1 MTLEQIYERMKKEN
15 PYYNG
20 SQAQKEE
27 QAGMVV
33 KNNTVNHTD
42 ESAQIHQDYM
52 NNQPTFNKYITGAPT
67 YKEQL
72 KDTFIQAKR
81 SAKQLGK
88 NFISGTGSGVR
99 GIIDNTFQ
107 ETENNL
113 KKGENSNKN
122 LWQHILKS
130 TAYTLNP
137 NVSFI
142 DNIISSNKNATNILK
157 DKNKSGYEKVAN
169 IVTDGVTNVVDTST
183 TGKKGLDAS
192 IELLGKLSQN
202 NSEKISD
209 KVQNVQ
215 NKVDEPFKKYDE
227 KVQKDNNNFGNVEK
241 FLFNVSNSLGNMAP
255 SIVAS
260 AVTKN
265 PNIGLATMGY
275 SVKGQSTEE
284 AREKGQELQKAID
297 IGNTKGAIEVGTELL
312 TGGINFFGKGALDDI
327 AKRGIDSKVK
337 NQVLNFIAKK
347 GYDFAGEIG
356 EETVS
361 DILNTMLDKGTTD
374 PNIKYSIK
382 DWSDTALSTLLST
395 AVLNTI
401 GGVYTKKAY
410 NQNAQELINNKE
422 LPMQSYQYE
431 KSENTKI
438 NALRQDA
445 NKYFNNTEQSHNF
458 VNMLEK
464 IITDKNVEIKFDA
477 NLKTPDG
484 RVANGSYSNGVI
496 TINPNSNKAG
506 EFIAIHELTH
516 AIGTDSMKNII
527 ETYRK
532 SNTEFDTSVKKLL
545 QNYNSSE
552 ITEEALSDVSAQ
564 LFGNQEFINNIAQN
578 NPNIF
583 QKIYSEIKYLWH
595 QFRGYK
601 NQDQFVEDL
610 YYKWTQAYN
619 SSNKLNETSN
629 YYIETIEDFDEI
641 KYNNAKE
648 LKLPKR
654 EYAILS
660 GIVNSDSNIKPG
672 INYVETTN
680 ATYEVYFKEIGEF
693 KVVGKIVD
701 GGYNDTIT
709 NGNIQGTGNTGNA
722 KSRMQVHSST
732 IQQSRTGTR
741 NDEIS
746 NFNQKRTGISDT
758 SIGNGSSNSSNIKY
772 SIQESENNSGS
783 FNLQKNRFDV
793 SGNENLANAQTLF
806 YRTRDDGQYYVQATD
821 GSGKITYDGVFYGEK
836 QLARS
841 LGEEIANKIVN
852 TSESTNNEIYLQSD
866 NIKSETDY
874 MMAHRPTETGAYAS
888 NITKGTGE
896 WDSLMPEDVYEH
908 PEWYFDMNQ
917 EYSKESFK
925 VLKQIKNNPNA
936 EITIYRA
943 TTGNKI
949 NKGDWVTLSKKYAE
963 YHNNSQFNGK
973 GNIIELK
980 VKAKDVQYAGDDINE
995 FGYYPSENI
1004 KYNKIDANMSVQDNQ
1019 GRTLTKEQQEYFKDS
1034 KVRDE
1039 NGNLE
1044 VMYHGTDNGGF
1055 NTFDINKFGKNDNG
1069 WLGKGFYLTNDFDYA
1084 ESYAKELYSDEY
1096 TQNGEVKETYIN
1108 LKNPYILTDEKYSR
1122 NPTLLQEELG
1132 AKNSTE
1138 VTEILKTKGYD
1149 GVLLEYEDYKGNNFK
1164 EVMVFNSNQIK
1175 NIDNTN
1181 PTDNPDIRFSQ
1192 NNTTWQSYLNKNYKA
1207 TGTRTNLQDIKL
1219 PTKEW
1224 IENRQKLKK
1233 SQNNIPIAKEYINKN
1248 TLNPLQISNLTEND
1262 VTTTPKLPDIKYK
1275 TDKGKKSDFYDNL
1288 MNKTGMLNDDLRK
1301 IIKNKDDIINE
1312 FNGYT
1317 DKEIKNISSNKIAI
1331 AKNKSDITNFVA
1343 QSQKIPGNF
1352 KMYMGKVKDNV
1363 SNFVKNNLGI
1373 NIDNYNISLKTD
1385 AIRHTLKG
1393 HSNIKKEQLRGQ
1405 IPITELDFANI
1416 PLIINNA
1423 DNIIHN
1429 GENKQGKPVIQFE
1442 KNIDGNNVVITYVSD
1457 KHNTLELQTMYKF
1470 KNNKKMDSVTTSNAI
1485 NTLNRTSKTN
1495 SDTNP
1500 INNIIPQNQNY
1511 ASSNQKVLNP
1521 AEISN
1526 LTQEDVTTTPRLPN
1540 IAYKTDKGNN
1550 SKFYNNLMNK
1560 TGMLNENLREIIKNQ
1575 DDIKYYE
1582 GVTNVQSLREANER
1596 LQKDG
1601 SKEALR
1607 WFSKDLSDKNTTVS
1621 ASEVAEGWILL
1632 KQYQDSGDYESA
1644 VSVAKKMR
1652 DMATKSGQALQA
1664 YSIQARLTPEGMF
1677 QYAQSELQEA
1687 FKKFSKNKTQEWID
1701 EHKSDFDLKPEETQA
1716 IIQKVKEAQ
1725 ELPNDS
1731 QEKKEKLAEIN
1742 KIITEKLPPEK
1753 GAGIKAWMRISMLFN
1768 PKTQVRNILGN
1779 AVIAPVNSV
1788 SDVFSTIADKALSK
1802 KTGVR
1807 TTGLSNPIQNI
1818 KGFGKGLYNSY
1829 NDFKKGIN
1837 TRDVSG
1843 NKFEIGQGK
1852 SFKDKGLGK
1861 ILNKTDSLLNFVL
1874 DAGDR
1879 PFYEATFTNSINN
1892 QLILNDT
1899 DVVTQDMIDIAT
1911 NEALSRTWQDNNA
1924 YTHIVLNFRNV
1935 LNGKIDIGK
1944 IHTKGLSYGLGDILI
1959 PFAKTPA
1966 NLTKAIIDYSPVG
1979 VVTSLIEGNNVR
1991 KAISRGDLTAQ
2002 QQHKFVQDLGKATAG
2017 SMLYILGYALA
2028 KAGIT
2033 SGESDEDKDVANFI
2047 KNNLGTS
2054 QYSIK
2059 IGGKTFTYDW
2069 AQPIAAPIAM
2079 TANLVNKENK
2089 EENLLEKITS
2099 TLDVPMNMILERSF
2113 MQSIQE
2119 VLSNNSGVVEGLI
2132 QQILDLPSRAIPT
2145 LSKQITDM
2153 TDTTQRTTY
2162 EKGKPIETAVNKV
2175 KAKVPGLS
2183 KQLAPV
2189 SDTLGNDVKKY
2200 GGETNPFLYAF
2211 HTFINPANVNSNQK
2225 NKAGSEVYKVYQK
2238 TGDKTIFPRQAEY
2251 TQIIDG
2257 TKITLTSNE
2266 RYQYQKTSGK
2276 YYSNVVNELLNS
2288 NTYKK
2293 LSAAEKSKILIEIA
2307 SDSNELAKEKLAK
2320 EKKLKY
2326 ERPDTDVKIDELVT
2340 NGLEYGNAYIYKT
2353 QVNSIKGDKKDDKAI
2368 SGSSNAKKAKYI
2380 MNMDTKDNQKD
2391 MMLSLL
2397 TDTDTKPTVSDLKKL
2412 NGNYLTYMQQSGKK
2426 DDKGVSA
2433 RDKYMMYI
2441 DAGIPVTTL
2450 NKYYDEIGDIE
2461 GIKNS
2466 NGKTISGSKKKALFN
2481 YINSLSL
2488 NATQKKILFTKCNSS
2503 YGKNYKSEIHA
2514 YINSLNISKQR
2525 KEQIWNEL
2533 YD

>member
-1 MTLEQIYERMKKEN
+1 MTLEEIYKKMKQNN
-15 PYYNG
+15 PYYEG

-27 QAGMVV
+27 QAGMNIEGDTV
-33 KNNTVNHTD
+33 KHT
-42 ESAQIHQDYM
+42 EKSAQIHQDYVE
-52 NNQPTFNKYITGAPT
+52 NQPTFNTFITGAPT

-72 KDTFIQAKR
+72 KDNFIQIKR
-81 SAKQLGK
+81 RTKNLEK
-88 NFISGTGSGVR
+88 NFISGVGNGIR
-99 GIIDNTFQ
+99 GIMDVPFQ

-401 GGVYTKKAY
+401 GGGYTKKAY

-422 LPMQSYQYE
+422 LPIQSYQYE
-431 KSENTKI
+431 KSENNKI

-601 NQDQFVEDL
+601 NQDQFIEDL

-619 SSNKLNETSN
+619 SSNKLSETIKYSIENDSKLGNYWQVDDSKDIFKGINNVKDLQHKAYDYLFNGNSNFEYITDTIDNKQVKFARISAKEYVYGRSNRNLQGNQYQEKMRTAPSIDDLIKNADITYHSPLTHSNKLFTEGFNNYQGKVGIDNDIFKYIVRVGKTGSGDNIFYDVSLELLGQKNETDNKVLGTKSSSLKSVS
-629 YYIETIEDFDEI
+629 T
-641 KYNNAKE
+641 NN
-648 LKLPKR
+648 
-654 EYAILS
+654 
-660 GIVNSDSNIKPG
+660 
-672 INYVETTN
+672 
-680 ATYEVYFKEIGEF
+680 
-693 KVVGKIVD
+693 
-701 GGYNDTIT
+701 
-709 NGNIQGTGNTGNA
+709 
-722 KSRMQVHSST
+722 
-732 IQQSRTGTR
+732 
-741 NDEIS
+741 
-746 NFNQKRTGISDT
+746 
-758 SIGNGSSNSSNIKY
+758 SIPSSNENVNTTKY
-772 SIQESENNSGS
+772 SIQESENNSDS

-793 SGNENLANAQTLF
+793 SGNENLANAKTLF
-806 YRTRDDGQYYVQATD
+806 YRTREDGLYYVQATD

-852 TSESTNNEIYLQSD
+852 TSENTNNEIYLQSD
-866 NIKSETDY
+866 SVKNETDY

-896 WDSLMPEDVYEH
+896 WESLMPEDVYEH

-995 FGYYPSENI
+995 FGYYPSENT
-1004 KYNKIDANMSVQDNQ
+1004 KY
-1019 GRTLTKEQQEYFKDS
+1019 
-1034 KVRDE
+1034 
-1039 NGNLE
+1039 
-1044 VMYHGTDNGGF
+1044 
-1055 NTFDINKFGKNDNG
+1055 
-1069 WLGKGFYLTNDFDYA
+1069 
-1084 ESYAKELYSDEY
+1084 
-1096 TQNGEVKETYIN
+1096 
-1108 LKNPYILTDEKYSR
+1108 
-1122 NPTLLQEELG
+1122 
-1132 AKNSTE
+1132 
-1138 VTEILKTKGYD
+1138 
-1149 GVLLEYEDYKGNNFK
+1149 
-1164 EVMVFNSNQIK
+1164 
-1175 NIDNTN
+1175 
-1181 PTDNPDIRFSQ
+1181 SQ
-1192 NNTTWQSYLNKNYKA
+1192 NNETWQSYLDKNYKP

-1275 TDKGKKSDFYDNL
+1275 TDKG
-1288 MNKTGMLNDDLRK
+1288 
-1301 IIKNKDDIINE
+1301 
-1312 FNGYT
+1312 
-1317 DKEIKNISSNKIAI
+1317 
-1331 AKNKSDITNFVA
+1331 
-1343 QSQKIPGNF
+1343 
-1352 KMYMGKVKDNV
+1352 
-1363 SNFVKNNLGI
+1363 
-1373 NIDNYNISLKTD
+1373 
-1385 AIRHTLKG
+1385 
-1393 HSNIKKEQLRGQ
+1393 
-1405 IPITELDFANI
+1405 
-1416 PLIINNA
+1416 
-1423 DNIIHN
+1423 
-1429 GENKQGKPVIQFE
+1429 
-1442 KNIDGNNVVITYVSD
+1442 
-1457 KHNTLELQTMYKF
+1457 
-1470 KNNKKMDSVTTSNAI
+1470 
-1485 NTLNRTSKTN
+1485 
-1495 SDTNP
+1495 
-1500 INNIIPQNQNY
+1500 
-1511 ASSNQKVLNP
+1511 
-1521 AEISN
+1521 
-1526 LTQEDVTTTPRLPN
+1526 
-1540 IAYKTDKGNN
+1540 NN

-1560 TGMLNENLREIIKNQ
+1560 TGMLNEDLRKIIKNQ

-1601 SKEALR
+1601 SKETLR

-1632 KQYQDSGDYESA
+1632 KQYQDAGDYESA
-1644 VSVAKKMR
+1644 VKVAKRMR

-1677 QYAQSELQEA
+1677 QYAQSELKDA
-1687 FKKFSKNKTQEWID
+1687 FERFSKNKTQDWINK
-1701 EHKSDFDLKPEETQA
+1701 HKQDFDLKPEETQA
-1716 IIQKVKEAQ
+1716 IINKVKEAQ
-1725 ELPNDS
+1725 NLPNDS
-1731 QEKKEKLAEIN
+1731 YEKKEKLAEIQ
-1742 KIITEKLPPEK
+1742 KIMTDKLPPER
-1753 GAGIKAWMRISMLFN
+1753 GAGIKSWMRISMLFN

-1779 AVIAPVNSV
+1779 AIVSPVNAVGDVV
-1788 SDVFSTIADKALSK
+1788 SSIADKALAK

-1807 TTGLSNPIQNI
+1807 TVGLSNPVQNI
-1818 KGFGKGLYNSY
+1818 KGFKKGLYESY

-1837 TRDVSG
+1837 TREISG
-1843 NKFEIGQGK
+1843 DRFEIGQGK
-1852 SFKDKGLGK
+1852 AFKGKGLGK
-1861 ILNKTDSLLNFVL
+1861 ALNRVDQLLNFML

-1879 PFYEATFTNSINN
+1879 PFYEATFNNSINN
-1892 QLILNDT
+1892 QLILNNT
-1899 DVVTQDMIDIAT
+1899 DIVTQDMIDIAT
-1911 NEALSRTWQDNNA
+1911 NEALSRTWQDNNN
-1924 YTHIVLNFRNV
+1924 YTKFVLSIRNAF
-1935 LNGKIDIGK
+1935 NGKFDIGK
-1944 IHTKGLSYGLGDILI
+1944 IHTKGFRYGLGDVLI

-1966 NLTKAIIDYSPVG
+1966 NLTKAIVDYSPIGLVN
-1979 VVTSLIEGNNVR
+1979 SLVEGNNIR
-1991 KAISRGDLTAQ
+1991 KAIGRSDLTAQ

-2017 SMLYILGYALA
+2017 TMLYVIGYALA

-2033 SGESDEDKDVANFI
+2033 SGESDEDKDVANFM
-2047 KNNLGTS
+2047 KNNLGTT

-2059 IGGKTFTYDW
+2059 IGNKTFTYDW

-2079 TANLVNKENK
+2079 MANLANKDSQ
-2089 EENLLEKITS
+2089 EENLLEEITS
-2099 TLDVPMNMILERSF
+2099 VLDIPMNMILEQSF

-2119 VLSNNSGVVEGLI
+2119 VLSNNGGVIEGVI
-2132 QQILDLPSRAIPT
+2132 QQVLDLPSRAVPT
-2145 LSKQITDM
+2145 FLKQITDM

-2162 EKGKPIETAVNKV
+2162 EKGKPIETSVNKV

-2211 HTFINPANVNSNQK
+2211 HTFINPANINSNQK

-2266 RYQYQKTSGK
+2266 RYQYQKTTGAYVDK
-2276 YYSNVVNELLNS
+2276 VVNELLKS

-2293 LSAAEKSKILIEIA
+2293 LSAAEKAKILTEIA

-2326 ERPDTDVKIDELVT
+2326 ERPDTDIKIDELVT

-2397 TDTDTKPTVSDLKKL
+2397 TDTDTKPTVSDLRKL

-2433 RDKYMMYI
+2433 RDKYMIYI

>member
-42 ESAQIHQDYM
+42 ESAQIHKDYM
-52 NNQPTFNKYITGAPT
+52 NNQPTFNKYITGAPI
-67 YKEQL
+67 

-81 SAKQLGK
+81 STKQLGK
-88 NFISGTGSGVR
+88 NFISGAGSGVR

-209 KVQNVQ
+209 KVQEVQ

-227 KVQKDNNNFGNVEK
+227 KVQKDNNNFGNGEN

-265 PNIGLATMGY
+265 PNVGLATMGY

-401 GGVYTKKAY
+401 GGGYTKKAY

-422 LPMQSYQYE
+422 LPIQSYQYE
-431 KSENTKI
+431 KSENNKI

-601 NQDQFVEDL
+601 NQNQFVEDL

-963 YHNNSQFNGK
+963 YHNNSQFEGK

-1192 NNTTWQSYLNKNYKA
+1192 NNTTWQSYLDENYKP

-1301 IIKNKDDIINE
+1301 IIKN
-1312 FNGYT
+1312 
-1317 DKEIKNISSNKIAI
+1317 
-1331 AKNKSDITNFVA
+1331 
-1343 QSQKIPGNF
+1343 
-1352 KMYMGKVKDNV
+1352 
-1363 SNFVKNNLGI
+1363 
-1373 NIDNYNISLKTD
+1373 
-1385 AIRHTLKG
+1385 
-1393 HSNIKKEQLRGQ
+1393 
-1405 IPITELDFANI
+1405 
-1416 PLIINNA
+1416 
-1423 DNIIHN
+1423 
-1429 GENKQGKPVIQFE
+1429 
-1442 KNIDGNNVVITYVSD
+1442 
-1457 KHNTLELQTMYKF
+1457 
-1470 KNNKKMDSVTTSNAI
+1470 
-1485 NTLNRTSKTN
+1485 
-1495 SDTNP
+1495 
-1500 INNIIPQNQNY
+1500 
-1511 ASSNQKVLNP
+1511 
-1521 AEISN
+1521 
-1526 LTQEDVTTTPRLPN
+1526 
-1540 IAYKTDKGNN
+1540 
-1550 SKFYNNLMNK
+1550 
-1560 TGMLNENLREIIKNQ
+1560 Q

-1644 VSVAKKMR
+1644 VSVAKRMR

-1677 QYAQSELQEA
+1677 QYAQSELQDA
-1687 FKKFSKNKTQEWID
+1687 FERFSKNKTQEWID
-1701 EHKSDFDLKPEETQA
+1701 EHRQDFDLKPEETQA
-1716 IIQKVKEAQ
+1716 IIDKVKEAQ
-1725 ELPNDS
+1725 ELPNNS
-1731 QEKKEKLAEIN
+1731 YEKKEKLAEIN
-1742 KIITEKLPPEK
+1742 KIMTDKLPPER
-1753 GAGIKAWMRISMLFN
+1753 GAGIKSWMRISMLFN

-1779 AVIAPVNSV
+1779 AVVAPVNAV
-1788 SDVFSTIADKALSK
+1788 GDVFSTIADKTISK

-1807 TTGLSNPIQNI
+1807 TTGLSNPVSNI
-1818 KGFGKGLYNSY
+1818 KGLKKGIYESY
-1829 NDFKKGIN
+1829 NDFKKDIN
-1837 TRDVSG
+1837 TRDMSG
-1843 NKFEIGQGK
+1843 NRFEVKSTQMEGK
-1852 SFKDKGLGK
+1852 SFKNKGLGK
-1861 ILNKTDSLLNFVL
+1861 VLNKIDSILNFAL

-1892 QLILNDT
+1892 QLVLNNT

-1911 NEALSRTWQDNNA
+1911 NEALSRTWQDNNN
-1924 YTHIVLNFRNV
+1924 YTKFVLSTRNA
-1935 LNGKIDIGK
+1935 LNKVNV
-1944 IHTKGLSYGLGDILI
+1944 KGYGLGDILI

-1966 NLTKAIIDYSPVG
+1966 NLTKAIVDYSPIGLVNTL
-1979 VVTSLIEGNNVR
+1979 VEGNNVR
-1991 KAISRGDLTAQ
+1991 KAIGRGDLTAQ

-2033 SGESDEDKDVANFI
+2033 SGESDDDKDVANFM
-2047 KNNLGTS
+2047 KNTLGTT
-2054 QYSIK
+2054 QYSVK
-2059 IGGKTFTYDW
+2059 IGNKSFTYDW
-2069 AQPIAAPIAM
+2069 AQPVAAPFSM
-2079 TANLVNKENK
+2079 MANLVNKSNK
-2089 EENLLEKITS
+2089 EANLLEKITS
-2099 TLDVPMNMILERSF
+2099 TLNVPLNNILEQSF
-2113 MQSIQE
+2113 MQSINT
-2119 VLSNNSGVVEGLI
+2119 VLTNNSGPADGLFEAVSE
-2132 QQILDLPSRAIPT
+2132 LPSRAIPT
-2145 LSKQITDM
+2145 FMKQIVDM

-2276 YYSNVVNELLNS
+2276 YYSNVVNELLKS

-2293 LSAAEKSKILIEIA
+2293 LSAAEKSKILTEIA

-2433 RDKYMMYI
+2433 RDKYMIYI

>member
-1 MTLEQIYERMKKEN
+1 MTLEEIYKKMKQNN
-15 PYYNG
+15 PYYEG

-27 QAGMVV
+27 KSGVTV
-33 KNNTVNHTD
+33 KGNTVNHTE
-42 ESAQIHQDYM
+42 ESAQVHKDYM

-142 DNIISSNKNATNILK
+142 DNIISSNKNTTNILK

-241 FLFNVSNSLGNMAP
+241 FLFNVSNSLGNIVP
-255 SIVAS
+255 SVVAS

-265 PNIGLATMGY
+265 TNVGLATMGY

-401 GGVYTKKAY
+401 GGGYTKKAY
-410 NQNAQELINNKE
+410 NQNAQELKKNNINKE
-422 LPMQSYQYE
+422 ISTTGSNKNSVNQFDTEIYPTNNISKNQE
-431 KSENTKI
+431 KSTQVQ
-438 NALRQDA
+438 NAPL
-445 NKYFNNTEQSHNF
+445 NEQTQIEYDSKNF
-458 VNMLEK
+458 SKQIDEVK
-464 IITDKNVEIKFDA
+464 
-477 NLKTPDG
+477 
-484 RVANGSYSNGVI
+484 NGVF
-496 TINPNSNKAG
+496 PKNST
-506 EFIAIHELTH
+506 LVLL
-516 AIGTDSMKNII
+516 KN
-527 ETYRK
+527 T
-532 SNTEFDTSVKKLL
+532 
-545 QNYNSSE
+545 
-552 ITEEALSDVSAQ
+552 
-564 LFGNQEFINNIAQN
+564 
-578 NPNIF
+578 P
-583 QKIYSEIKYLWH
+583 
-595 QFRGYK
+595 
-601 NQDQFVEDL
+601 
-610 YYKWTQAYN
+610 
-619 SSNKLNETSN
+619 
-629 YYIETIEDFDEI
+629 
-641 KYNNAKE
+641 
-648 LKLPKR
+648 
-654 EYAILS
+654 
-660 GIVNSDSNIKPG
+660 
-672 INYVETTN
+672 
-680 ATYEVYFKEIGEF
+680 
-693 KVVGKIVD
+693 
-701 GGYNDTIT
+701 
-709 NGNIQGTGNTGNA
+709 
-722 KSRMQVHSST
+722 
-732 IQQSRTGTR
+732 
-741 NDEIS
+741 
-746 NFNQKRTGISDT
+746 
-758 SIGNGSSNSSNIKY
+758 
-772 SIQESENNSGS
+772 
-783 FNLQKNRFDV
+783 
-793 SGNENLANAQTLF
+793 
-806 YRTRDDGQYYVQATD
+806 
-821 GSGKITYDGVFYGEK
+821 
-836 QLARS
+836 
-841 LGEEIANKIVN
+841 
-852 TSESTNNEIYLQSD
+852 
-866 NIKSETDY
+866 
-874 MMAHRPTETGAYAS
+874 
-888 NITKGTGE
+888 
-896 WDSLMPEDVYEH
+896 
-908 PEWYFDMNQ
+908 
-917 EYSKESFK
+917 K
-925 VLKQIKNNPNA
+925 VLKDIGLNDLPITMTQKHLETISQDKGKYKNAN
-936 EITIYRA
+936 
-943 TTGNKI
+943 
-949 NKGDWVTLSKKYAE
+949 
-963 YHNNSQFNGK
+963 YHNLGIDVVKQLPEAIANPLNIYKSSTKDDSIVLVTHLSDKK
-973 GNIIELK
+973 GNIVLASIK
-980 VKAKDVQYAGDDINE
+980 VDGKGTIN
-995 FGYYPSENI
+995 GI
-1004 KYNKIDANMSVQDNQ
+1004 VVDANHMTSAYGKDN
-1019 GRTLTKEQQEYFKDS
+1019 Y
-1034 KVRDE
+1034 
-1039 NGNLE
+1039 
-1044 VMYHGTDNGGF
+1044 
-1055 NTFDINKFGKNDNG
+1055 
-1069 WLGKGFYLTNDFDYA
+1069 DY
-1084 ESYAKELYSDEY
+1084 
-1096 TQNGEVKETYIN
+1096 
-1108 LKNPYILTDEKYSR
+1108 
-1122 NPTLLQEELG
+1122 
-1132 AKNSTE
+1132 
-1138 VTEILKTKGYD
+1138 
-1149 GVLLEYEDYKGNNFK
+1149 
-1164 EVMVFNSNQIK
+1164 
-1175 NIDNTN
+1175 NIDKKTGEYK
-1181 PTDNPDIRFSQ
+1181 PG
-1192 NNTTWQSYLNKNYKA
+1192 WAELNKDNMIY
-1207 TGTRTNLQDIKL
+1207 DID
-1219 PTKEW
+1219 E
-1224 IENRQKLKK
+1224 
-1233 SQNNIPIAKEYINKN
+1233 
-1248 TLNPLQISNLTEND
+1248 
-1262 VTTTPKLPDIKYK
+1262 
-1275 TDKGKKSDFYDNL
+1275 G
-1288 MNKTGMLNDDLRK
+1288 
-1301 IIKNKDDIINE
+1301 IIK
-1312 FNGYT
+1312 
-1317 DKEIKNISSNKIAI
+1317 KNISSMARFQLPRYT
-1331 AKNKSDITNFVA
+1331 TN
-1343 QSQKIPGNF
+1343 
-1352 KMYMGKVKDNV
+1352 
-1363 SNFVKNNLGI
+1363 
-1373 NIDNYNISLKTD
+1373 
-1385 AIRHTLKG
+1385 
-1393 HSNIKKEQLRGQ
+1393 
-1405 IPITELDFANI
+1405 
-1416 PLIINNA
+1416 
-1423 DNIIHN
+1423 
-1429 GENKQGKPVIQFE
+1429 
-1442 KNIDGNNVVITYVSD
+1442 
-1457 KHNTLELQTMYKF
+1457 
-1470 KNNKKMDSVTTSNAI
+1470 DS
-1485 NTLNRTSKTN
+1485 
-1495 SDTNP
+1495 
-1500 INNIIPQNQNY
+1500 INNIIPQNENY

-1560 TGMLNENLREIIKNQ
+1560 TGMLNDDLRKIIKNQ

-1601 SKEALR
+1601 SKETLR

-1644 VSVAKKMR
+1644 VSVAKRMR

-1687 FKKFSKNKTQEWID
+1687 FERFSKNKTQEWID
-1701 EHKSDFDLKPEETQA
+1701 EHRKDFELKPEETQA
-1716 IIQKVKEAQ
+1716 IIDKVKEAQ
-1725 ELPNDS
+1725 ELADNS
-1731 QEKKEKLAEIN
+1731 YEKKTKLAEIQ
-1742 KIITEKLPPEK
+1742 KIMIDKLPPER
-1753 GAGIKAWMRISMLFN
+1753 GAGVKSWMRISMLFN

-1779 AVIAPVNSV
+1779 SVVAPVNAV
-1788 SDVFSTIADKALSK
+1788 GDVFSTIADKAISK

-1807 TTGLSNPIQNI
+1807 TIGLSNPVNNI
-1818 KGFGKGLYNSY
+1818 KGFGKGIYESY
-1829 NDFKKGIN
+1829 NDFKKGLN
-1837 TRDVSG
+1837 TRDMEG

-1861 ILNKTDSLLNFVL
+1861 ALNKIDSILNFAL
-1874 DAGDR
+1874 DVGDR

-1892 QLILNDT
+1892 QLVLNNT

-1911 NEALSRTWQDNNA
+1911 NEALSRTWQDNNN
-1924 YTHIVLNFRNV
+1924 YTKFVLSTRNA
-1935 LNGKIDIGK
+1935 LNKVNV
-1944 IHTKGLSYGLGDILI
+1944 KGYGLGDILI

-1966 NLTKAIIDYSPVG
+1966 NLTKAIVDYSPIGLVNTL
-1979 VVTSLIEGNNVR
+1979 VEGNNVR
-1991 KAISRGDLTAQ
+1991 KAIGRGDLTAQ

-2033 SGESDEDKDVANFI
+2033 SGESDDDKDVANFM
-2047 KNNLGTS
+2047 KNTLGTT
-2054 QYSIK
+2054 QYSVK
-2059 IGGKTFTYDW
+2059 IGNKSFTYDW
-2069 AQPIAAPIAM
+2069 AQPVAAPFSM
-2079 TANLVNKENK
+2079 MANLVNKSNK
-2089 EENLLEKITS
+2089 EANLLEKITS
-2099 TLDVPMNMILERSF
+2099 TLNVPLNNILEQSF
-2113 MQSIQE
+2113 MQSINT
-2119 VLSNNSGVVEGLI
+2119 VLTNNSGPADGLFEAVSE
-2132 QQILDLPSRAIPT
+2132 LPSRAIPT
-2145 LSKQITDM
+2145 FMKQIVDM

-2189 SDTLGNDVKKY
+2189 SDTLGKDVKKY

-2211 HTFINPANVNSNQK
+2211 HTFINPANVNSGK
-2225 NKAGSEVYKVYQK
+2225 GGKVATEIYQIYQK
-2238 TGDKTIFPRQAEY
+2238 TGDKTIFPRQASY
-2251 TQIIDG
+2251 SQTIDG
-2257 TKITLTSNE
+2257 TNITLTAKE
-2266 RYQYQKTSGK
+2266 KYEYQKTTGAYVDK
-2276 YYSNVVNELLNS
+2276 VVNELLKS

-2293 LSAAEKSKILIEIA
+2293 LSVAEKSKILTEIA

>member
-52 NNQPTFNKYITGAPT
+52 NNQPTFNKYITGAPI
-67 YKEQL
+67 

-81 SAKQLGK
+81 STKQLGK
-88 NFISGTGSGVR
+88 NFISGAGSGVR

-157 DKNKSGYEKVAN
+157 DKNKSSYEKVAN

-401 GGVYTKKAY
+401 GGGYTKKAY

-422 LPMQSYQYE
+422 LPVQSYQYE

-601 NQDQFVEDL
+601 NQNQFVEDL

-619 SSNKLNETSN
+619 SSNKLNNTTNYLKQITSDGIE
-629 YYIETIEDFDEI
+629 YIKSEQNLFTKEDGSSMTPIEAYNSLVGKTIDFGDGDSAYILKRLPGKNLYDELFKRYPKFLKNISDAKKLNADVNNNIVELLENSKNINPNEPDVLNRHI
-641 KYNNAKE
+641 KQGITNFDTRVVNFYDGNNAYKIE
-648 LKLPKR
+648 FSIAKLNDGKKVA
-654 EYAILS
+654 YAKKFFGLDNNLTQKIKADEAMGNKSQLNQQPLLN
-660 GIVNSDSNIKPG
+660 NSIP
-672 INYVETTN
+672 
-680 ATYEVYFKEIGEF
+680 
-693 KVVGKIVD
+693 
-701 GGYNDTIT
+701 
-709 NGNIQGTGNTGNA
+709 
-722 KSRMQVHSST
+722 
-732 IQQSRTGTR
+732 
-741 NDEIS
+741 
-746 NFNQKRTGISDT
+746 
-758 SIGNGSSNSSNIKY
+758 SSNENVNTTKY

-793 SGNENLANAQTLF
+793 SGNENLANAKTLF
-806 YRTRDDGQYYVQATD
+806 YRTREDGLYYVQATD

-852 TSESTNNEIYLQSD
+852 TSENTNNEIYLQSD
-866 NIKSETDY
+866 SVKNETDY

-896 WDSLMPEDVYEH
+896 WESLMPEDVYEH

-995 FGYYPSENI
+995 FGYYPSENT
-1004 KYNKIDANMSVQDNQ
+1004 KY
-1019 GRTLTKEQQEYFKDS
+1019 
-1034 KVRDE
+1034 
-1039 NGNLE
+1039 
-1044 VMYHGTDNGGF
+1044 
-1055 NTFDINKFGKNDNG
+1055 
-1069 WLGKGFYLTNDFDYA
+1069 
-1084 ESYAKELYSDEY
+1084 
-1096 TQNGEVKETYIN
+1096 
-1108 LKNPYILTDEKYSR
+1108 
-1122 NPTLLQEELG
+1122 
-1132 AKNSTE
+1132 
-1138 VTEILKTKGYD
+1138 
-1149 GVLLEYEDYKGNNFK
+1149 
-1164 EVMVFNSNQIK
+1164 
-1175 NIDNTN
+1175 
-1181 PTDNPDIRFSQ
+1181 SQ
-1192 NNTTWQSYLNKNYKA
+1192 NNITWQSYLDKNYKPA
-1207 TGTRTNLQDIKL
+1207 GTRTNLQDIKL

-1224 IENRQKLKK
+1224 IENRQKLRK

-1275 TDKGKKSDFYDNL
+1275 TDKG
-1288 MNKTGMLNDDLRK
+1288 
-1301 IIKNKDDIINE
+1301 
-1312 FNGYT
+1312 
-1317 DKEIKNISSNKIAI
+1317 
-1331 AKNKSDITNFVA
+1331 
-1343 QSQKIPGNF
+1343 
-1352 KMYMGKVKDNV
+1352 
-1363 SNFVKNNLGI
+1363 
-1373 NIDNYNISLKTD
+1373 
-1385 AIRHTLKG
+1385 
-1393 HSNIKKEQLRGQ
+1393 
-1405 IPITELDFANI
+1405 
-1416 PLIINNA
+1416 
-1423 DNIIHN
+1423 
-1429 GENKQGKPVIQFE
+1429 
-1442 KNIDGNNVVITYVSD
+1442 
-1457 KHNTLELQTMYKF
+1457 
-1470 KNNKKMDSVTTSNAI
+1470 
-1485 NTLNRTSKTN
+1485 
-1495 SDTNP
+1495 
-1500 INNIIPQNQNY
+1500 
-1511 ASSNQKVLNP
+1511 
-1521 AEISN
+1521 
-1526 LTQEDVTTTPRLPN
+1526 
-1540 IAYKTDKGNN
+1540 NN

-1560 TGMLNENLREIIKNQ
+1560 TGMLNDDLRKIIKNQ

-1596 LQKDG
+1596 LQKNG
-1601 SKEALR
+1601 SKETFR
-1607 WFSKDLSDKNTTVS
+1607 WFSKDLSDENTTVS
-1621 ASEVAEGWILL
+1621 ATEVAEGWILL
-1632 KQYQDSGDYESA
+1632 KQYQDAGDYESA
-1644 VSVAKKMR
+1644 VKVAKRMR

-1677 QYAQSELQEA
+1677 QYAQSELKDA
-1687 FKKFSKNKTQEWID
+1687 FERFSKNKTQDWINK
-1701 EHKSDFDLKPEETQA
+1701 HKQDFDLKPEETQA
-1716 IIQKVKEAQ
+1716 IINKVKEAQ
-1725 ELPNDS
+1725 NLPSDS
-1731 QEKKEKLAEIN
+1731 YEKKEKLAEIQ
-1742 KIITEKLPPEK
+1742 KIMTDKLPPER
-1753 GAGIKAWMRISMLFN
+1753 GAGIKSWMRISMLFN

-1779 AVIAPVNSV
+1779 AIVSPVNAVGDVV
-1788 SDVFSTIADKALSK
+1788 SSIADKALAK

-1807 TTGLSNPIQNI
+1807 TVGLSNPVQNI
-1818 KGFGKGLYNSY
+1818 KGFKKGLYESY

-1837 TRDVSG
+1837 TREISG
-1843 NKFEIGQGK
+1843 DRFEIGQGK
-1852 SFKDKGLGK
+1852 AFKGKGLGK
-1861 ILNKTDSLLNFVL
+1861 ALNRVDQLLNFML

-1879 PFYEATFTNSINN
+1879 PFYEATFNNSINN
-1892 QLILNDT
+1892 QLILNNT
-1899 DVVTQDMIDIAT
+1899 DIVTQDMIDIAT
-1911 NEALSRTWQDNNA
+1911 NEALSRTWQDNNN
-1924 YTHIVLNFRNV
+1924 YTKFVLSIRNAF
-1935 LNGKIDIGK
+1935 NGKFDIGK
-1944 IHTKGLSYGLGDILI
+1944 IHTKGFRYGLGDVLI

-1966 NLTKAIIDYSPVG
+1966 NLTKAIVDYSPIGLVN
-1979 VVTSLIEGNNVR
+1979 SLVEGNNIR
-1991 KAISRGDLTAQ
+1991 KAIGRSDLTAQ

-2017 SMLYILGYALA
+2017 TMLYVIGYSLA

-2033 SGESDEDKDVANFI
+2033 SGESDEDKDVANFM
-2047 KNNLGTS
+2047 KNNLGTT

-2059 IGGKTFTYDW
+2059 IGNKTFTYDW

-2079 TANLVNKENK
+2079 MANLANKDSQ
-2089 EENLLEKITS
+2089 EENLLEEITS
-2099 TLDVPMNMILERSF
+2099 VLDIPMNMILEQSF

-2119 VLSNNSGVVEGLI
+2119 VLSNNGGVIEGVI
-2132 QQILDLPSRAIPT
+2132 QQVLDLPSRAVPT
-2145 LSKQITDM
+2145 FLKQITDM
-2153 TDTTQRTTY
+2153 TDTTQRASY
-2162 EKGKPIETAVNKV
+2162 EKGKPIQTAVNQA
-2175 KAKVPGLS
+2175 KAKIPGLS

-2189 SDTLGNDVKKY
+2189 SNTLGNDIKKY

-2211 HTFINPANVNSNQK
+2211 HTFLNPANVNSNQK
-2225 NKAGSEVYKVYQK
+2225 NRAGSEIYKVYEK

-2276 YYSNVVNELLNS
+2276 YYSNVVNELLKSASYKNLS
-2288 NTYKK
+2288 NENK
-2293 LSAAEKSKILIEIA
+2293 AEILKEIA
-2307 SDSNELAKEKLAK
+2307 TDSNEKAKEELAKNKNLE
-2320 EKKLKY
+2320 Y
-2326 ERPDTDVKIDELVT
+2326 ERQKTDVKIEELVN
-2340 NGLEYGNAYIYKT
+2340 NGLEYSNAYIYKT
-2353 QVNSIKGDKKDDKAI
+2353 QIKDIEGDKDNKGKTI
-2368 SGSSNAKKAKYI
+2368 SSSSTAKKAKYI
-2380 MNMDTKDNQKD
+2380 MDMDTNNTQKD
-2391 MMLSLL
+2391 KLLSLL
-2397 TDTDTKPTVSDLKKL
+2397 SDTDTKVTVSDLKKL

-2426 DDKGVSA
+2426 DDKGISA

-2461 GIKNS
+2461 GVKGS
-2466 NGKTISGSKKKALFN
+2466 NGKTVSGSKKKALFN

-2488 NATQKKILFTKCNSS
+2488 NTTQKKILFTKCNSS

-2514 YINSLNISKQR
+2514 YINSLNISKTR
-2525 KEQIWNEL
+2525 KEQIWSEL

>member
-1 MTLEQIYERMKKEN
+1 MTLEEINRRLKKN
-15 PYYNG
+15 PYYQG

-27 QAGMVV
+27 NMGVKFQNNNVIVPKESRAQIEQIRQEYGNGNTDNNFSKRDYSYITIN
-33 KNNTVNHTD
+33 KNNKNNKIDYSKFPSMSNIIETPRMKENLSKKSTIKNNKEIIKEYQTELDNLYRSKEYTELQNWLNTDTNFKKNLLSDKYNERLQQFETLQDKAKELNKKIDDIKKENIDLSDVTDTDRLLAPLNSAYTGVQSTVRGLGNAINRLSGNEELLYEGITPEEYKAQKVREKQNGVERVVSDMSSSVGQMAALAPVSAIPYVGKVASLAALGLSAGGESYKQSIEEGKSD
-42 ESAQIHQDYM
+42 EEAL
-52 NNQPTFNKYITGAPT
+52 KYAS
-67 YKEQL
+67 L
-72 KDTFIQAKR
+72 V
-81 SAKQLGK
+81 
-88 NFISGTGSGVR
+88 GTG
-99 GIIDNTFQ
+99 
-107 ETENNL
+107 
-113 KKGENSNKN
+113 
-122 LWQHILKS
+122 
-130 TAYTLNP
+130 
-137 NVSFI
+137 
-142 DNIISSNKNATNILK
+142 
-157 DKNKSGYEKVAN
+157 
-169 IVTDGVTNVVDTST
+169 
-183 TGKKGLDAS
+183 
-192 IELLGKLSQN
+192 
-202 NSEKISD
+202 
-209 KVQNVQ
+209 
-215 NKVDEPFKKYDE
+215 
-227 KVQKDNNNFGNVEK
+227 
-241 FLFNVSNSLGNMAP
+241 
-255 SIVAS
+255 
-260 AVTKN
+260 
-265 PNIGLATMGY
+265 
-275 SVKGQSTEE
+275 E
-284 AREKGQELQKAID
+284 ALLQKALGGVKVF
-297 IGNTKGAIEVGTELL
+297 GNSIVGDKVNNVINKVVKSEVG
-312 TGGINFFGKGALDDI
+312 
-327 AKRGIDSKVK
+327 
-337 NQVLNFIAKK
+337 KK
-347 GYDFAGEIG
+347 SLQYMSDMLGEG
-356 EETVS
+356 FEEYLQE
-361 DILNTMLDKGTTD
+361 ILNPVYRNISFNENNKVNPLDEDALYSGLIGT
-374 PNIKYSIK
+374 
-382 DWSDTALSTLLST
+382 LSAGAMNVPSYI
-395 AVLNTI
+395 ASKNKANVEFPVANENNR
-401 GGVYTKKAY
+401 YTKSSLD
-410 NQNAQELINNKE
+410 EMLNNKE

-601 NQDQFVEDL
+601 NQNQFVEDL

-619 SSNKLNETSN
+619 SSNKLNNTTNYLKQITSDGIE
-629 YYIETIEDFDEI
+629 YIKSEQNLFTKEDGSSMTPIEAYNSLVGKTIDFGDGDSAYILKRLPGKNLYDELFKRYPKFLKNISDAKKLNADVNNNIVELLENSKNINPNEPDVLNRHI
-641 KYNNAKE
+641 KQGITNFDTRVVNFYDGNNAYKIE
-648 LKLPKR
+648 FSIAKLNDGKKVA
-654 EYAILS
+654 YAKKFFGLDNNLTQKIKADEAMGNKSQLNQQPLLN
-660 GIVNSDSNIKPG
+660 NSIP
-672 INYVETTN
+672 
-680 ATYEVYFKEIGEF
+680 
-693 KVVGKIVD
+693 
-701 GGYNDTIT
+701 
-709 NGNIQGTGNTGNA
+709 
-722 KSRMQVHSST
+722 
-732 IQQSRTGTR
+732 
-741 NDEIS
+741 
-746 NFNQKRTGISDT
+746 
-758 SIGNGSSNSSNIKY
+758 SSNENVNTTKY

-783 FNLQKNRFDV
+783 FNFPKLKEGYTRLYRGLENEYDSNYDKTKLDNSNGYESWTDNYELAKAYGDNVYYIDVPTDTIKNSIIDEDSMSETYGDRNLLYKNDKAV
-793 SGNENLANAQTLF
+793 GIKGKSGNEYML
-806 YRTRDDGQYYVQATD
+806 YTD
-821 GSGKITYDGVFYGEK
+821 H
-836 QLARS
+836 
-841 LGEEIANKIVN
+841 
-852 TSESTNNEIYLQSD
+852 D
-866 NIKSETDY
+866 NY
-874 MMAHRPTETGAYAS
+874 
-888 NITKGTGE
+888 
-896 WDSLMPEDVYEH
+896 
-908 PEWYFDMNQ
+908 
-917 EYSKESFK
+917 
-925 VLKQIKNNPNA
+925 
-936 EITIYRA
+936 
-943 TTGNKI
+943 
-949 NKGDWVTLSKKYAE
+949 
-963 YHNNSQFNGK
+963 
-973 GNIIELK
+973 
-980 VKAKDVQYAGDDINE
+980 
-995 FGYYPSENI
+995 ENI

-1055 NTFDINKFGKNDNG
+1055 NTFDINQFGKNDNG

-1192 NNTTWQSYLNKNYKA
+1192 NNTTWQSYLDENYKP

-1275 TDKGKKSDFYDNL
+1275 TDKG
-1288 MNKTGMLNDDLRK
+1288 
-1301 IIKNKDDIINE
+1301 
-1312 FNGYT
+1312 
-1317 DKEIKNISSNKIAI
+1317 
-1331 AKNKSDITNFVA
+1331 
-1343 QSQKIPGNF
+1343 
-1352 KMYMGKVKDNV
+1352 
-1363 SNFVKNNLGI
+1363 
-1373 NIDNYNISLKTD
+1373 
-1385 AIRHTLKG
+1385 
-1393 HSNIKKEQLRGQ
+1393 
-1405 IPITELDFANI
+1405 
-1416 PLIINNA
+1416 
-1423 DNIIHN
+1423 
-1429 GENKQGKPVIQFE
+1429 
-1442 KNIDGNNVVITYVSD
+1442 
-1457 KHNTLELQTMYKF
+1457 
-1470 KNNKKMDSVTTSNAI
+1470 
-1485 NTLNRTSKTN
+1485 
-1495 SDTNP
+1495 
-1500 INNIIPQNQNY
+1500 
-1511 ASSNQKVLNP
+1511 
-1521 AEISN
+1521 
-1526 LTQEDVTTTPRLPN
+1526 
-1540 IAYKTDKGNN
+1540 NN

-1560 TGMLNENLREIIKNQ
+1560 TGMLNDDLRKIIKNQ

-1596 LQKDG
+1596 LQKNG
-1601 SKEALR
+1601 SKETFR
-1607 WFSKDLSDKNTTVS
+1607 WFSKDLSDENTTVS
-1621 ASEVAEGWILL
+1621 ATEVAEGWILL
-1632 KQYQDSGDYESA
+1632 KQYQDAGDYESA
-1644 VSVAKKMR
+1644 VNVAKKMR

-1687 FKKFSKNKTQEWID
+1687 FEKFSKNKTQEWID
-1701 EHKSDFDLKPEETQA
+1701 NHKRDFDLKPEETQA
-1716 IIQKVKEAQ
+1716 IIEKVKEAQ

-1731 QEKKEKLAEIN
+1731 QEKKNKLGEIN
-1742 KIITEKLPPEK
+1742 KIITDKLPPER

-1768 PKTQVRNILGN
+1768 SKTQVRNVLGN

-1818 KGFGKGLYNSY
+1818 KGFGKGLYNSH

-1837 TRDVSG
+1837 TREISG
-1843 NKFEIGQGK
+1843 DRFEIGQGK

-1861 ILNKTDSLLNFVL
+1861 YLNKVDHLLSFML
-1874 DAGDR
+1874 DVGDR

-1892 QLILNDT
+1892 QLVLNNT
-1899 DVVTQDMIDIAT
+1899 DVVTKDMIDIAT

-1924 YTHIVLNFRNV
+1924 YTKAVLGIRKD
-1935 LNGKIDIGK
+1935 LNKLGNIG
-1944 IHTKGLSYGLGDILI
+1944 GYGLGDVFI

-1979 VVTSLIEGNNVR
+1979 MVTSLIEGNNVR

-2002 QQHKFVQDLGKATAG
+2002 QQHKFVQDLGKATVG

-2059 IGGKTFTYDW
+2059 IGDKTFTYDW
-2069 AQPIAAPIAM
+2069 AQPVAAPIAM
-2079 TANLVNKENK
+2079 MANLVGKKKEDTDTLNKI
-2089 EENLLEKITS
+2089 LD
-2099 TLDVPMNMILERSF
+2099 TLDVPMNMLLEQSF
-2113 MQSIQE
+2113 MSSIKD
-2119 VLSNNSGVVEGLI
+2119 VFSNYNGLPQAI
-2132 QQILDLPSRAIPT
+2132 FEEIAGLPSRAVPT
-2145 LSKQITDM
+2145 LLKQITDM
-2153 TDTTQRTTY
+2153 TDTTQRTSY
-2162 EKGKPIETAVNKV
+2162 EKGKPIQTAVNQV
-2175 KAKVPGLS
+2175 KAKIPGLS

-2189 SDTLGNDVKKY
+2189 SNTLGKDIKKY
-2200 GGETNPFLYAF
+2200 GGETDPFLYAF

-2225 NKAGSEVYKVYQK
+2225 NKAGSEIYKVYQK

-2251 TQIIDG
+2251 TQTIDG

-2276 YYSNVVNELLNS
+2276 YYSNVVNELLKS
-2288 NTYKK
+2288 DTYKS
-2293 LSAAEKSKILIEIA
+2293 LSSENKAEILKEIA
-2307 SDSNELAKEKLAK
+2307 NDSNEKAKEELAKN
-2320 EKKLKY
+2320 KKLEY
-2326 ERPDTDVKIDELVT
+2326 EREKTDVKIEELVN
-2340 NGLEYGNAYIYKT
+2340 NGLEYSNAYIYKT
-2353 QVNSIKGDKKDDKAI
+2353 QIKDIDGDKDSNGKTI
-2368 SGSSNAKKAKYI
+2368 SSSSNAKQAKYI
-2380 MNMDTKDNQKD
+2380 MDMDTEDVQKD
-2391 MMLSLL
+2391 KLLSLL
-2397 TDTDTKPTVSDLKKL
+2397 SDTDTVPTVSDLKKL
-2412 NGNYLTYMQQSGKK
+2412 NGEYLTYMQQSGKK
-2426 DDKGVSA
+2426 QDGVSQ

-2441 DAGIPVTTL
+2441 DAGIPVKIL
-2450 NKYYDEIGDIE
+2450 NKYYEEIGKIE
-2461 GIKNS
+2461 GTKNS
-2466 NGKTISGSKKKALFN
+2466 NGKTISGSKKRALFN
-2481 YINSLSL
+2481 YINNL
-2488 NATQKKILFTKCNSS
+2488 NLNTTQKKILFTKCNSS
-2503 YGKNYKSEIHA
+2503 YGKNYKNEIFE

-2525 KEQIWNEL
+2525 KEAIWKEL

>member
-1 MTLEQIYERMKKEN
+1 MTLEEIYKKMKQNN
-15 PYYNG
+15 PYYEG

-27 QAGMVV
+27 QAGMNIEGDTV
-33 KNNTVNHTD
+33 KHT
-42 ESAQIHQDYM
+42 EKSAQIHQDYVE
-52 NNQPTFNKYITGAPT
+52 NQPTFNTFITGAPT

-72 KDTFIQAKR
+72 KDNFIQIKR
-81 SAKQLGK
+81 RTKNLEK
-88 NFISGTGSGVR
+88 NFISGVGNGIR
-99 GIIDNTFQ
+99 GIMDVPFQ

-227 KVQKDNNNFGNVEK
+227 KVQKDNNNFGNFEK

-361 DILNTMLDKGTTD
+361 DILNTMLDKGTTA

-401 GGVYTKKAY
+401 GGGYTKKAY

-422 LPMQSYQYE
+422 LPIQSYQYE
-431 KSENTKI
+431 KSENNKI

-601 NQDQFVEDL
+601 NQDQFIEDL

-619 SSNKLNETSN
+619 SSNKLSETIKYSIENDSKLGNYWQVDDSKDIFKGINNVKDLQHKAYDYLFNGNSNFEYITDTIDNKQVKFARISAKEYVYGRSNRNLQGNQYQEKMRTAPSIDDLIKNADITYHSPLTHSNKLFTEGFNNYQGKVGIDNDIFKYIVRVGKTGSGDNIFYDVSLELLGQKNETDNKVLGTKSSSLKSVS
-629 YYIETIEDFDEI
+629 T
-641 KYNNAKE
+641 NN
-648 LKLPKR
+648 
-654 EYAILS
+654 
-660 GIVNSDSNIKPG
+660 
-672 INYVETTN
+672 
-680 ATYEVYFKEIGEF
+680 
-693 KVVGKIVD
+693 
-701 GGYNDTIT
+701 
-709 NGNIQGTGNTGNA
+709 
-722 KSRMQVHSST
+722 
-732 IQQSRTGTR
+732 
-741 NDEIS
+741 
-746 NFNQKRTGISDT
+746 
-758 SIGNGSSNSSNIKY
+758 SIPSSNENVNTTKY

-783 FNLQKNRFDV
+783 FNFPKLKEGYTRLYRGLENEYDSNYDKTKLDNSNGYESWTDNYELAKAYGDNVYYIDVPTDTIKNSIIDEDSMSETYGDRNLLYKNDKAV
-793 SGNENLANAQTLF
+793 GIKGKSGNEYML
-806 YRTRDDGQYYVQATD
+806 YTD
-821 GSGKITYDGVFYGEK
+821 H
-836 QLARS
+836 
-841 LGEEIANKIVN
+841 
-852 TSESTNNEIYLQSD
+852 D
-866 NIKSETDY
+866 NY
-874 MMAHRPTETGAYAS
+874 
-888 NITKGTGE
+888 
-896 WDSLMPEDVYEH
+896 
-908 PEWYFDMNQ
+908 
-917 EYSKESFK
+917 
-925 VLKQIKNNPNA
+925 
-936 EITIYRA
+936 
-943 TTGNKI
+943 
-949 NKGDWVTLSKKYAE
+949 
-963 YHNNSQFNGK
+963 
-973 GNIIELK
+973 
-980 VKAKDVQYAGDDINE
+980 
-995 FGYYPSENI
+995 ENI

-1039 NGNLE
+1039 NGNLLT
-1044 VMYHGTDNGGF
+1044 MYHGTPNGDHTIFKDGTYF
-1055 NTFDINKFGKNDNG
+1055 TPRKEYADGYQNTWASAISTKTNASNPKTYEVYLNITNPFTLQNPKAKEIYLNEFIKGGNSLSYDPYTDWTNDINNLEEIDWTEAEDLRE
-1069 WLGKGFYLTNDFDYA
+1069 WLVENHP
-1084 ESYAKELYSDEY
+1084 E
-1096 TQNGEVKETYIN
+1096 
-1108 LKNPYILTDEKYSR
+1108 
-1122 NPTLLQEELG
+1122 
-1132 AKNSTE
+1132 
-1138 VTEILKTKGYD
+1138 YD
-1149 GVLLEYEDYKGNNFK
+1149 GLVLDEGGDGGYGEAEYRWRGKSF
-1164 EVMVFNSNQIK
+1164 VPFNSNQIK

-1181 PTDNPDIRFSQ
+1181 PTADKDIRYALP
-1192 NNTTWQSYLNKNYKA
+1192 TKDWEHYLDDNYKP

-1288 MNKTGMLNDDLRK
+1288 MNKTGMLNDDLRNL
-1301 IIKNKDDIINE
+1301 IKNE
-1312 FNGYT
+1312 
-1317 DKEIKNISSNKIAI
+1317 
-1331 AKNKSDITNFVA
+1331 SDV
-1343 QSQKIPGNF
+1343 
-1352 KMYMGKVKDNV
+1352 
-1363 SNFVKNNLGI
+1363 
-1373 NIDNYNISLKTD
+1373 
-1385 AIRHTLKG
+1385 
-1393 HSNIKKEQLRGQ
+1393 
-1405 IPITELDFANI
+1405 
-1416 PLIINNA
+1416 
-1423 DNIIHN
+1423 
-1429 GENKQGKPVIQFE
+1429 
-1442 KNIDGNNVVITYVSD
+1442 
-1457 KHNTLELQTMYKF
+1457 
-1470 KNNKKMDSVTTSNAI
+1470 
-1485 NTLNRTSKTN
+1485 
-1495 SDTNP
+1495 
-1500 INNIIPQNQNY
+1500 
-1511 ASSNQKVLNP
+1511 
-1521 AEISN
+1521 
-1526 LTQEDVTTTPRLPN
+1526 
-1540 IAYKTDKGNN
+1540 
-1550 SKFYNNLMNK
+1550 
-1560 TGMLNENLREIIKNQ
+1560 
-1575 DDIKYYE
+1575 KYYQ
-1582 GVTNVQSLREANER
+1582 GVTNEQSLAEAYNR
-1596 LQKDG
+1596 LNKDG
-1601 SKEALR
+1601 SKETMR
-1607 WFSKDLSDKNTTVS
+1607 WFSKDLSDKNATVS
-1621 ASEVAEGWILL
+1621 ALEVAEGWILL

-1644 VSVAKKMR
+1644 VSVAKRMR

-1677 QYAQSELQEA
+1677 QYAQSELQDA
-1687 FKKFSKNKTQEWID
+1687 FERFSKNKTQEWID
-1701 EHKSDFDLKPEETQA
+1701 EHRQDFDLKPEETQA
-1716 IIQKVKEAQ
+1716 IIDKVKEAQ
-1725 ELPNDS
+1725 ELPNNS
-1731 QEKKEKLAEIN
+1731 YEKKEKLAEIN
-1742 KIITEKLPPEK
+1742 KIMTDKLPPER
-1753 GAGIKAWMRISMLFN
+1753 GAGIKSWMRISMLFN

-1779 AVIAPVNSV
+1779 AVVAPVNAV
-1788 SDVFSTIADKALSK
+1788 GDVFSTIADKAISK

-1807 TTGLSNPIQNI
+1807 TIGLSNPVNNI
-1818 KGFGKGLYNSY
+1818 KGFGKGIYESY
-1829 NDFKKGIN
+1829 NDFKKGLN
-1837 TRDVSG
+1837 TRDMEG

-1861 ILNKTDSLLNFVL
+1861 ALNKIDSILNFAL
-1874 DAGDR
+1874 DVGDR

-1892 QLILNDT
+1892 QLVLNNT
-1899 DVVTQDMIDIAT
+1899 DIVTQDMIDIAT
-1911 NEALSRTWQDNNA
+1911 NEALSRTWQDNNN
-1924 YTHIVLNFRNV
+1924 YTKFVLSTRNA
-1935 LNGKIDIGK
+1935 LNKVNV
-1944 IHTKGLSYGLGDILI
+1944 KGYGLGDILI

-1966 NLTKAIIDYSPVG
+1966 NLTKAIVDYSPIGLVNTL
-1979 VVTSLIEGNNVR
+1979 VEGNNVR
-1991 KAISRGDLTAQ
+1991 KAIGRGDLTAQ

-2033 SGESDEDKDVANFI
+2033 SGESDDDKDVANFM
-2047 KNNLGTS
+2047 KNTLGTT
-2054 QYSIK
+2054 QYSVK
-2059 IGGKTFTYDW
+2059 IGNKSFTYDW
-2069 AQPIAAPIAM
+2069 AQPVAAPFSM
-2079 TANLVNKENK
+2079 MANLVNKSNK
-2089 EENLLEKITS
+2089 EANLLEKITS
-2099 TLDVPMNMILERSF
+2099 TLNVPLNNILEQSF
-2113 MQSIQE
+2113 MQSINT
-2119 VLSNNSGVVEGLI
+2119 VLTNNSGPADGLFEAVSE
-2132 QQILDLPSRAIPT
+2132 LPSRAIPT
-2145 LSKQITDM
+2145 FMKQIVDM
-2153 TDTTQRTTY
+2153 TDTKQRTTY

-2189 SDTLGNDVKKY
+2189 SDTLGKDVKKY

-2211 HTFINPANVNSNQK
+2211 HTFINPANVNSGK
-2225 NKAGSEVYKVYQK
+2225 GGKVATEIYQIYQK
-2238 TGDKTIFPRQAEY
+2238 TGDKTIFPRQASY
-2251 TQIIDG
+2251 SQTIDG
-2257 TKITLTSNE
+2257 TNITLTAKE
-2266 RYQYQKTSGK
+2266 KYEYQKTTGAYVDK
-2276 YYSNVVNELLNS
+2276 VVNELLKS

-2293 LSAAEKSKILIEIA
+2293 LSAAEKAKILTEIA

-2326 ERPDTDVKIDELVT
+2326 ERPDTDIKIDELMT

-2397 TDTDTKPTVSDLKKL
+2397 TDTDTKPTVSDLRKL

-2433 RDKYMMYI
+2433 RDKYMIYI

>member
-1 MTLEQIYERMKKEN
+1 MTLEEIYKKMKQNN
-15 PYYNG
+15 PYYEG

-27 QAGMVV
+27 QAGMNIEGDTV
-33 KNNTVNHTD
+33 KHT
-42 ESAQIHQDYM
+42 EKSAQIHQDYVE
-52 NNQPTFNKYITGAPT
+52 NQPAFNTFITGAPT

-72 KDTFIQAKR
+72 KDNFIQIKR
-81 SAKQLGK
+81 RTKNLGK
-88 NFISGTGSGVR
+88 NFISGVGNGIR
-99 GIIDNTFQ
+99 GIMDVPFQ

-157 DKNKSGYEKVAN
+157 DKNKSDYEKVAN
-169 IVTDGVTNVVDTST
+169 IVTNGVTDVVDAST

-202 NSEKISD
+202 NSEKLSD

-227 KVQKDNNNFGNVEK
+227 KVQKDNNKFGNVEN
-241 FLFNVSNSLGNMAP
+241 FLFNVSNSLGNMVP

-401 GGVYTKKAY
+401 GGGYTKKAY

-464 IITDKNVEIKFDA
+464 IITDKNVEIKFDP

-601 NQDQFVEDL
+601 NQNQFVEDL

-619 SSNKLNETSN
+619 SSNKLNNTTNYLKQITSDGIE
-629 YYIETIEDFDEI
+629 YIKSEQNLFTKEDGSSMTPIEAYNSLVGKTIDFGDGDSAYILKRLPGKNLYDELFKRYPKFLKNISDAKKLNADVNNNIVELLENSKNINPNEPDVLNRHI
-641 KYNNAKE
+641 KQGITNFDTRVVNFYDGNNAYKIE
-648 LKLPKR
+648 FSIAKLNDGKKVA
-654 EYAILS
+654 YAKKFFGLDNNLTQKIKADEAMGNKSQLNQQPFINNS
-660 GIVNSDSNIKPG
+660 IAPSSDNVN
-672 INYVETTN
+672 
-680 ATYEVYFKEIGEF
+680 
-693 KVVGKIVD
+693 
-701 GGYNDTIT
+701 TIT
-709 NGNIQGTGNTGNA
+709 KYSMQENESNDLKSKQLNIILKNNP
-722 KSRMQVHSST
+722 MLDDYH
-732 IQQSRTGTR
+732 
-741 NDEIS
+741 
-746 NFNQKRTGISDT
+746 TGIRNVEDIKTLEETLQDSDYIDYDEFNPDLT
-758 SIGNGSSNSSNIKY
+758 RHDIENAIK
-772 SIQESENNSGS
+772 
-783 FNLQKNRFDV
+783 
-793 SGNENLANAQTLF
+793 A
-806 YRTRDDGQYYVQATD
+806 
-821 GSGKITYDGVFYGEK
+821 GKITVYSSYPIKQGVFVSPSRME
-836 QLARS
+836 A
-841 LGEEIANKIVN
+841 
-852 TSESTNNEIYLQSD
+852 ESYSGNG
-866 NIKSETDY
+866 K
-874 MMAHRPTETGAYAS
+874 
-888 NITKGTGE
+888 
-896 WDSLMPEDVYEH
+896 V
-908 PEWYFDMNQ
+908 
-917 EYSKESFK
+917 YSKE
-925 VLKQIKNNPNA
+925 VNINDVAWIDPTQGQYA
-936 EITIYRA
+936 EID
-943 TTGNKI
+943 N
-949 NKGDWVTLSKKYAE
+949 KKY
-963 YHNNSQFNGK
+963 SQSN
-973 GNIIELK
+973 
-980 VKAKDVQYAGDDINE
+980 Q
-995 FGYYPSENI
+995 SWQ
-1004 KYNKIDANMSVQDNQ
+1004 KY
-1019 GRTLTKEQQEYFKDS
+1019 L
-1034 KVRDE
+1034 DE
-1039 NGNLE
+1039 N
-1044 VMYHGTDNGGF
+1044 
-1055 NTFDINKFGKNDNG
+1055 
-1069 WLGKGFYLTNDFDYA
+1069 
-1084 ESYAKELYSDEY
+1084 
-1096 TQNGEVKETYIN
+1096 
-1108 LKNPYILTDEKYSR
+1108 
-1122 NPTLLQEELG
+1122 
-1132 AKNSTE
+1132 
-1138 VTEILKTKGYD
+1138 
-1149 GVLLEYEDYKGNNFK
+1149 FK
-1164 EVMVFNSNQIK
+1164 SE
-1175 NIDNTN
+1175 
-1181 PTDNPDIRFSQ
+1181 
-1192 NNTTWQSYLNKNYKA
+1192 
-1207 TGTRTNLQDIKL
+1207 GTRTNLQDIKL

-1301 IIKNKDDIINE
+1301 IIKN
-1312 FNGYT
+1312 
-1317 DKEIKNISSNKIAI
+1317 
-1331 AKNKSDITNFVA
+1331 
-1343 QSQKIPGNF
+1343 
-1352 KMYMGKVKDNV
+1352 
-1363 SNFVKNNLGI
+1363 
-1373 NIDNYNISLKTD
+1373 
-1385 AIRHTLKG
+1385 
-1393 HSNIKKEQLRGQ
+1393 
-1405 IPITELDFANI
+1405 
-1416 PLIINNA
+1416 
-1423 DNIIHN
+1423 
-1429 GENKQGKPVIQFE
+1429 
-1442 KNIDGNNVVITYVSD
+1442 
-1457 KHNTLELQTMYKF
+1457 
-1470 KNNKKMDSVTTSNAI
+1470 
-1485 NTLNRTSKTN
+1485 
-1495 SDTNP
+1495 
-1500 INNIIPQNQNY
+1500 
-1511 ASSNQKVLNP
+1511 
-1521 AEISN
+1521 
-1526 LTQEDVTTTPRLPN
+1526 
-1540 IAYKTDKGNN
+1540 
-1550 SKFYNNLMNK
+1550 
-1560 TGMLNENLREIIKNQ
+1560 Q

-1601 SKEALR
+1601 SKETLR

-1644 VSVAKKMR
+1644 VSVAKRMR

-1687 FKKFSKNKTQEWID
+1687 FERFSKNKTQEWID
-1701 EHKSDFDLKPEETQA
+1701 EHRQDFDLKPEETQA
-1716 IIQKVKEAQ
+1716 IIDKVKEAQ
-1725 ELPNDS
+1725 ELPDNS
-1731 QEKKEKLAEIN
+1731 YEKKTKLAEIQ
-1742 KIITEKLPPEK
+1742 KIMTDKLPPER
-1753 GAGIKAWMRISMLFN
+1753 GAGIKSWMRISMLFN

-1779 AVIAPVNSV
+1779 AVVAPVNAV
-1788 SDVFSTIADKALSK
+1788 GDVFSTIADKAISK

-1807 TTGLSNPIQNI
+1807 TTGLSNPVSNV
-1818 KGFGKGLYNSY
+1818 KGFGKGIYESY
-1829 NDFKKGIN
+1829 NDFKKGLN
-1837 TRDVSG
+1837 TRDMEG

-1852 SFKDKGLGK
+1852 SFKNKGLGK
-1861 ILNKTDSLLNFVL
+1861 ALNKIDNILNFAL
-1874 DAGDR
+1874 DVGDR

-1892 QLILNDT
+1892 QLVLNNT
-1899 DVVTQDMIDIAT
+1899 DIVTKDMIDIAT
-1911 NEALSRTWQDNNA
+1911 NEALSRTWQDDNN
-1924 YTHIVLNFRNV
+1924 YTKFVLSTRNA
-1935 LNGKIDIGK
+1935 LNKVNV
-1944 IHTKGLSYGLGDILI
+1944 KGYGLGDVLI

-1966 NLTKAIIDYSPVG
+1966 NLTKAIVDYSPVG
-1979 VVTSLIEGNNVR
+1979 LVNTLVEGNNLR
-1991 KAISRGDLTAQ
+1991 KAISRGDFTVQ
-2002 QQHKFVQDLGKATAG
+2002 QQHRFVQDLGKATAG
-2017 SMLYILGYALA
+2017 TMLYVLGYALA
-2028 KAGIT
+2028 KVGIT
-2033 SGESDEDKDVANFI
+2033 SGESDDDKDVANFI
-2047 KNNLGTS
+2047 KNTLGTT
-2054 QYSIK
+2054 QYSVK
-2059 IGGKTFTYDW
+2059 IGNKSFTYDW
-2069 AQPIAAPIAM
+2069 AQPVAAPFSM
-2079 TANLVNKENK
+2079 MANLVNKSNK
-2089 EENLLEKITS
+2089 EANLLEKITS
-2099 TLDVPMNMILERSF
+2099 TLNVPLNNILEQSF
-2113 MQSIQE
+2113 MQSINT
-2119 VLSNNSGVVEGLI
+2119 VLTNNSGPADGLFEAVSE
-2132 QQILDLPSRAIPT
+2132 LPSRAIPT
-2145 LSKQITDM
+2145 FMKQIVDM

-2211 HTFINPANVNSNQK
+2211 HTFINPANVNSGK
-2225 NKAGSEVYKVYQK
+2225 GGKVATEIYQIYQK
-2238 TGDKTIFPRQAEY
+2238 TGDKTIFPRQASY
-2251 TQIIDG
+2251 SQTIDG
-2257 TKITLTSNE
+2257 TNITLTAQE
-2266 RYQYQKTSGK
+2266 KYEYQKTTGVYVDK
-2276 YYSNVVNELLNS
+2276 VVNELLKS

-2293 LSAAEKSKILIEIA
+2293 LSAAEKAKILTEIA

-2326 ERPDTDVKIDELVT
+2326 ERPDTDIKIDELVT

-2466 NGKTISGSKKKALFN
+2466 KGKTISGSKKKALFN

>member
-52 NNQPTFNKYITGAPT
+52 NNQPTFNKYITGAPI
-67 YKEQL
+67 

-81 SAKQLGK
+81 STKQLGK
-88 NFISGTGSGVR
+88 NFISGAGSGVR

-255 SIVAS
+255 SIAAS

-401 GGVYTKKAY
+401 GGGYTKKAY

-601 NQDQFVEDL
+601 NQNQFVEDL

-619 SSNKLNETSN
+619 SSNKLNNTTNYLKQITSDGIE
-629 YYIETIEDFDEI
+629 YIKSEQNLFTKEDGSSMTPIEAYNSLVGKTIDFGDGDSAYILKRLPGKNLYDELFKRYPKFLKNISDAKKLNADVNNNIVELLENSKNINPNEPDVLNRHI
-641 KYNNAKE
+641 KQGITNFDTRVVNFYDGNNAYKIE
-648 LKLPKR
+648 FSIAKLNDGKKVA
-654 EYAILS
+654 YAKKFFGLDNNLTQKIKADEAMGNKSQLNQQPLLN
-660 GIVNSDSNIKPG
+660 NSIP
-672 INYVETTN
+672 
-680 ATYEVYFKEIGEF
+680 
-693 KVVGKIVD
+693 
-701 GGYNDTIT
+701 
-709 NGNIQGTGNTGNA
+709 
-722 KSRMQVHSST
+722 
-732 IQQSRTGTR
+732 
-741 NDEIS
+741 
-746 NFNQKRTGISDT
+746 
-758 SIGNGSSNSSNIKY
+758 SSNENVNTNKY
-772 SIQESENNSGS
+772 SIQESENNSDS
-783 FNLQKNRFDV
+783 FFNSEDFKKYILPEIKERYQYENKN
-793 SGNENLANAQTLF
+793 
-806 YRTRDDGQYYVQATD
+806 
-821 GSGKITYDGVFYGEK
+821 KITETIEELKKRKETLDIGTDEGWDNNFIINQKIKALENGYD
-836 QLARS
+836 
-841 LGEEIANKIVN
+841 
-852 TSESTNNEIYLQSD
+852 
-866 NIKSETDY
+866 
-874 MMAHRPTETGAYAS
+874 
-888 NITKGTGE
+888 
-896 WDSLMPEDVYEH
+896 
-908 PEWYFDMNQ
+908 
-917 EYSKESFK
+917 
-925 VLKQIKNNPNA
+925 
-936 EITIYRA
+936 TIY
-943 TTGNKI
+943 
-949 NKGDWVTLSKKYAE
+949 DYL
-963 YHNNSQFNGK
+963 
-973 GNIIELK
+973 IEH
-980 VKAKDVQYAGDDINE
+980 DINE
-995 FGYYPSENI
+995 LKKDY
-1004 KYNKIDANMSVQDNQ
+1004 KYNPK
-1019 GRTLTKEQQEYFKDS
+1019 
-1034 KVRDE
+1034 
-1039 NGNLE
+1039 
-1044 VMYHGTDNGGF
+1044 
-1055 NTFDINKFGKNDNG
+1055 
-1069 WLGKGFYLTNDFDYA
+1069 
-1084 ESYAKELYSDEY
+1084 
-1096 TQNGEVKETYIN
+1096 
-1108 LKNPYILTDEKYSR
+1108 ILTDKINRVKQTEKKQEKLQKEIEEATPIKRAQYEIIQKTNPMFDDEHVGIRSPADIKTFEEAIQDDESFSWGDYTKEDAERDLKRNKVKIYSSY
-1122 NPTLLQEELG
+1122 
-1132 AKNSTE
+1132 A
-1138 VTEILKTKGYD
+1138 
-1149 GVLLEYEDYKGNNFK
+1149 
-1164 EVMVFNSNQIK
+1164 IK
-1175 NIDNTN
+1175 NGVFVSTSYQQALDYAGGDRAQVHSKEIPPNRVAWINGDEGQYASINAKYFIEN
-1181 PTDNPDIRFSQ
+1181 Q
-1192 NNTTWQSYLNKNYKA
+1192 TWQSYLDKNYKA

-1224 IENRQKLKK
+1224 IENRQKLRK

-1275 TDKGKKSDFYDNL
+1275 TDKG
-1288 MNKTGMLNDDLRK
+1288 
-1301 IIKNKDDIINE
+1301 
-1312 FNGYT
+1312 
-1317 DKEIKNISSNKIAI
+1317 
-1331 AKNKSDITNFVA
+1331 
-1343 QSQKIPGNF
+1343 
-1352 KMYMGKVKDNV
+1352 
-1363 SNFVKNNLGI
+1363 
-1373 NIDNYNISLKTD
+1373 
-1385 AIRHTLKG
+1385 
-1393 HSNIKKEQLRGQ
+1393 
-1405 IPITELDFANI
+1405 
-1416 PLIINNA
+1416 
-1423 DNIIHN
+1423 
-1429 GENKQGKPVIQFE
+1429 
-1442 KNIDGNNVVITYVSD
+1442 
-1457 KHNTLELQTMYKF
+1457 
-1470 KNNKKMDSVTTSNAI
+1470 
-1485 NTLNRTSKTN
+1485 
-1495 SDTNP
+1495 
-1500 INNIIPQNQNY
+1500 
-1511 ASSNQKVLNP
+1511 
-1521 AEISN
+1521 
-1526 LTQEDVTTTPRLPN
+1526 
-1540 IAYKTDKGNN
+1540 NN

-1560 TGMLNENLREIIKNQ
+1560 TGMLNDDLRKIIKNQ

-1601 SKEALR
+1601 SKETLR

-1621 ASEVAEGWILL
+1621 ATEVAEGWILL
-1632 KQYQDSGDYESA
+1632 KQYQDAGDYESE
-1644 VSVAKKMR
+1644 VKVAKRMR

-1664 YSIQARLTPEGMF
+1664 YNIQARLTPEGMF

-1687 FKKFSKNKTQEWID
+1687 FERFSKNKTQDWID
-1701 EHKSDFDLKPEETQA
+1701 KHKQDFDLKPEETQA
-1716 IIQKVKEAQ
+1716 IIEKVKEAQ
-1725 ELPNDS
+1725 QLDNNS
-1731 QEKKEKLAEIN
+1731 YEKKVKLAEIN
-1742 KIITEKLPPEK
+1742 KIVTDKLPPER
-1753 GAGIKAWMRISMLFN
+1753 GSGIKAWMRISMLFN

-1779 AVIAPVNSV
+1779 TVIVPINVASDFVSSV
-1788 SDVFSTIADKALSK
+1788 ADKVLSK

-1807 TTGLSNPIQNI
+1807 TTGNTNI
-1818 KGFGKGLYNSY
+1818 VNYAKGFKKGLYESY

-1837 TRDVSG
+1837 TREISG
-1843 NKFEIGQGK
+1843 DRFEIGQGK
-1852 SFKDKGLGK
+1852 SFKNKGLGK
-1861 ILNKTDSLLNFVL
+1861 YLNKVDHLLNFML
-1874 DAGDR
+1874 DVGDR

-1892 QLILNDT
+1892 QLVLNNT
-1899 DVVTQDMIDIAT
+1899 DIVTQDMIDIAT
-1911 NEALSRTWQDNNA
+1911 NEALSRTWQDNNS
-1924 YTHIVLNFRNV
+1924 YTKSVLGIRKD
-1935 LNGKIDIGK
+1935 LNKLGNIG
-1944 IHTKGLSYGLGDILI
+1944 GYGLGDVFI

-1991 KAISRGDLTAQ
+1991 KAIGRGDLTAQ

-2028 KAGIT
+2028 KAGLT

-2059 IGGKTFTYDW
+2059 IGDKTFTYDW
-2069 AQPIAAPIAM
+2069 AQPVAAPIAM
-2079 TANLVNKENK
+2079 MANLVGKKK
-2089 EENLLEKITS
+2089 EETDTLNKILD
-2099 TLDVPMNMILERSF
+2099 TLDVPMNMLLEQSF
-2113 MQSIQE
+2113 MSSIKD
-2119 VLSNNSGVVEGLI
+2119 VFSNYNGLPQAI
-2132 QQILDLPSRAIPT
+2132 FEEIAGLPSRAVPT
-2145 LSKQITDM
+2145 LLKQITDM
-2153 TDTTQRTTY
+2153 TDTTQRTSY
-2162 EKGKPIETAVNKV
+2162 EKGKPIQTAVNQV
-2175 KAKVPGLS
+2175 KAKIPGLS

-2189 SDTLGNDVKKY
+2189 SNTLGNDVKKY

-2211 HTFINPANVNSNQK
+2211 HTFLNPANVNSNQK
-2225 NKAGSEVYKVYQK
+2225 NRAGSEIYKVYEK

-2276 YYSNVVNELLNS
+2276 YYSNVVNELLKSASYKNLS
-2288 NTYKK
+2288 NENK
-2293 LSAAEKSKILIEIA
+2293 AEILKEIA
-2307 SDSNELAKEKLAK
+2307 TDSNEKAKEELAKNKNLE
-2320 EKKLKY
+2320 Y
-2326 ERPDTDVKIDELVT
+2326 ERQKTDVKIEELVN
-2340 NGLEYGNAYIYKT
+2340 NGLEYSNAYIYKT
-2353 QVNSIKGDKKDDKAI
+2353 QIKDIEGDKDNKGKTI
-2368 SGSSNAKKAKYI
+2368 SSSSTAKKAKYI
-2380 MNMDTKDNQKD
+2380 MDMDTNNTQKD
-2391 MMLSLL
+2391 KLLSLL
-2397 TDTDTKPTVSDLKKL
+2397 SDTDTKVTVSDLKKL
-2412 NGNYLTYMQQSGKK
+2412 NGNYLTYIQQSGKK
-2426 DDKGVSA
+2426 DDKGISA

-2461 GIKNS
+2461 GVKGS
-2466 NGKTISGSKKKALFN
+2466 NGKTVSGSKKKALFN

-2488 NATQKKILFTKCNSS
+2488 NTTQKKILFTKCNSS

-2514 YINSLNISKQR
+2514 YINSLNISKTR
-2525 KEQIWNEL
+2525 KEQIWSEL